1 MTEITPSREA
11 ATHAARV
18 ALAELKAKGWESNP
32 AYWVGRLEAALTG
45 VLRATDHRD
54 ASASS
59 DTSRSVRPVIEHA
72 LTVYY
77 DGNAELARTLIDRL
91 IAEQGEES

>member
-18 ALAELKAKGWESNP
+18 ALAEMKASGWETNP

-45 VLRATDHRD
+45 VLRNAGPDLPAVGERATGGCGAVD
-54 ASASS
+54 ADDLDACGECS
-59 DTSRSVRPVIEHA
+59 DCT
-72 LTVYY
+72 
-77 DGNAELARTLIDRL
+77 G
-91 IAEQGEES
+91 